1 MVSNMAE
8 QNCCCQSQSCCC
20 SHETKKELKIEF
32 LYLDLS
38 VCERCQGTESNLD
51 EAIQDISQVLKAA
64 GYAILIEK
72 ININTRELALEYEFV
87 SSPTIRINGRDISL
101 EVKESSCKEC
111 GDLCGDEV
119 DCRVWSYEG
128 VDYTEPPKEMIINAI
143 LKYIYSEQDSI
154 INDAP
159 QTDGYKIPA
168 NLERFFA
175 KTNCCGKY

>member
-20 SHETKKELKIEF
+20 SQETNKEVKIDF
-32 LYLDLS
+32 LYLDLT

-51 EAIQDISQVLKAA
+51 QAIQDVSQVLKAA
-64 GYAILIEK
+64 GYQILVNK
-72 ININTRELALEYEFV
+72 VNVNTRELAYQYKFV
-87 SSPTIRINGRDISL
+87 SSPTIRINGMDISM

-119 DCRVWSYEG
+119 DCRVWTYEG
-128 VDYTEPPKEMIINAI
+128 TDYTEPPKEMIINAI

-154 INDAP
+154 KKEVP
-159 QTDGYKIPA
+159 QTDVYEIPA

-175 KTNCCGKY
+175 KANC